1 MKNFQSS
8 SPDDHHGMPMEEHPY
23 STSNGDE
30 LIVRDYLATDRT
42 TLANERTLLA
52 YIRTAIALCLGG
64 ISLIKFVNIMLIQLF
79 GWFLIPIGIGTFA
92 TGVIKYI
99 KMEKILAKVPED
111 EEENVEE
118 TESSE
123 NQPNNS

>member
-1 MKNFQSS
+1 MKNSQSS
-8 SPDDHHGMPMEEHPY
+8 STDEHHGMSIEEHPY
-23 STSNGDE
+23 STSNGDK
-30 LIVRDYLATDRT
+30 LIMRDYLATDRT

-52 YIRTAIALCLGG
+52 YIRTAIALNLGG
-64 ISLIKFVNIMLIQLF
+64 ISLIKFVNIMLLQLF
-79 GWFLIPIGIGTFA
+79 GWFLIPIGIGTFVI
-92 TGVIKYI
+92 GVIKYI